1 MDFGKRLKELRTS
14 KNWTQEELA
23 KKINL
28 SKPNISKY
36 EAGVVEPNL
45 STLNALCSLFN
56 VSTDYLLYKTDFS
69 DEKNKTIC
77 KNISR
82 LIKTIKRPP
91 NPGNIAGIELVFPD
105 IQNGTYKFVNQT
117 LEQFSEYFGVGISV
131 LTNEPKEPTKSQGV
145 KIPVLGNVAA
155 GIPIEAIEDII
166 DYEEIS
172 EDMASRGEFFGL
184 KIKGSSMEPRIKE
197 GDVVIVRQQ
206 PDIESGDVAIV
217 LVNGD
222 SATCKKVVINEGG
235 ITLIPFNPTYEPQFY
250 SAEQVVNLPV
260 RIIGKVVELRGK
272 F

>member
-1 MDFGKRLKELRTS
+1 MNGLRIKELR
-14 KNWTQEELA
+14 KQMKLTQKQLA
-23 KKINL
+23 DRINVDCSAVTKWETGKANPDFEKQQFL
-28 SKPNISKY
+28 
-36 EAGVVEPNL
+36 ADFFGVSV
-45 STLNALCSLFN
+45 
-56 VSTDYLLYKTDFS
+56 DYLLGRTALAES
-69 DEKNKTIC
+69 D
-77 KNISR
+77 
-82 LIKTIKRPP
+82 IKPK
-91 NPGNIAGIELVFPD
+91 GIR
-105 IQNGTYKFVNQT
+105 
-117 LEQFSEYFGVGISV
+117 
-131 LTNEPKEPTKSQGV
+131 
-145 KIPVLGNVAA
+145 IPVLGSVAA

-206 PDIESGDVAIV
+206 PEVESGDVAIV

-222 SATCKKVVINEGG
+222 SATCKKVVVNEGG

-250 SAEQVVNLPV
+250 SAEQVTNLPV

>member
-1 MDFGKRLKELRTS
+1 MILLRKLRKEKKMTMKQLGNAIGVAESTISLYETGKRQPDYDTLK
-14 KNWTQEELA
+14 K
-23 KKINL
+23 L
-28 SKPNISKY
+28 SD
-36 EAGVVEPNL
+36 
-45 STLNALCSLFN
+45 LFQ
-56 VSTDYLLYKTDFS
+56 VPIDYLLGNMD
-69 DEKNKTIC
+69 DETYAALYELAYEKYRYEHPNK
-77 KNISR
+77 K
-82 LIKTIKRPP
+82 
-91 NPGNIAGIELVFPD
+91 
-105 IQNGTYKFVNQT
+105 
-117 LEQFSEYFGVGISV
+117 
-131 LTNEPKEPTKSQGV
+131 GV

-155 GIPIEAIEDII
+155 GIPIEAIEDIV

-206 PDIESGDVAIV
+206 PDVESGDVAIV

-250 SAEQVVNLPV
+250 SAEQVESLPV